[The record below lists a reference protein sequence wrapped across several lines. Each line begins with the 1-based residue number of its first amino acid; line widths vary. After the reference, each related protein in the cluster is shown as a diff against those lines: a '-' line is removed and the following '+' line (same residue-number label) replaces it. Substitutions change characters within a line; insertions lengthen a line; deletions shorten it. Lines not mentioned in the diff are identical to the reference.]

1 MVASL
6 SVNSD
11 LRIITLEN
19 YALAYLIGSHKIIRI
34 SFPVVEYLLG
44 FSARSIPTEP
54 GKSGQSDLLGKLI
67 ESGFVQLSDS
77 PNASENRTTELERY
91 NWKSAS
97 DYLNVTHNYP
107 FFEYDKD
114 GRTKDNNR
122 MQAYLG
128 VEEEMERFKA
138 YPDVPVSMQGVSP
151 QHSAAIISAGGT
163 GSDLQNI
170 LSAVSLSLGVQKEA
184 QLNTGGRVF
193 KKTVPSGGGRHPVE
207 AYLVDF
213 ANQTI
218 HHFNAVTYSFHTVKH
233 ADVPDLY
240 TPLFGVRDS
249 YIDFAVNYA
258 VVFTC
263 LWERNMFRYR
273 EPRTFRS
280 VHLDAGHASMQVETA
295 LLKMKY
301 RNQAQYN
308 LQVINFERMLGLD
321 PLVEG
326 VMSAVMVGGQSNA
339 A

>member
-6 SVNSD
+6 SVNPD
-11 LRIITLEN
+11 LRIITFEDF
-19 YALAYLIGSHKIIRI
+19 ALAYLVGSNKKTKI
-34 SFPVVEYLLG
+34 SFAVVEYLLD
-44 FSARSIPTEP
+44 FFARSATSRIDPT
-54 GKSGQSDLLGKLI
+54 GKDALLGKFI
-67 ESGFVQLSDS
+67 CSGFVKVAADDALSKR
-77 PNASENRTTELERY
+77 AAELERY

-97 DYLNVTHNYP
+97 DYLKCTHNYP

-114 GRTKDNNR
+114 GRSKDNRR
-122 MQAYLG
+122 MQEYLAD
-128 VEEEMERFKA
+128 EQEIERFKVYVVA
-138 YPDVPVSMQGVSP
+138 PVAIQGVSP
-151 QHSAAIISAGGT
+151 QCSAALISAGGAQ
-163 GSDLQNI
+163 GDLENI
-170 LSAVSLSLGVQKEA
+170 LSALSLSLGMQKEA
-184 QLNTGGRVF
+184 QLNTGGRVL

-218 HHFNAVTYSFHTVKH
+218 YHFNVVTYSLNAIKCIES
-233 ADVPDLY
+233 PDLY
-240 TPLFGVRDS
+240 TTIFGVRNS
-249 YIDFAVNYA
+249 YIDFDVNFA

-263 LWERNMFRYR
+263 IWERNMFRYR

-295 LLKMKY
+295 LLKMRY

-308 LQVINFERMLGLD
+308 FKVINFERLLELD

-326 VMSAVMVGGQSNA
+326 VMSAVMIGGQSNA

>member
-11 LRIITLEN
+11 LRIITLEK
-19 YALAYLIGSHKIIRI
+19 YALAYLIGSRQRVRI

-44 FSARSIPTEP
+44 FSARSIPPGTEK
-54 GKSGQSDLLGKLI
+54 GALSELLEKLI
-67 ESGFVQLSDS
+67 DSEFVKLSGSATASDDRV
-77 PNASENRTTELERY
+77 AELKNY

-97 DYLNVTHNYP
+97 DYLSVTHNYP

-114 GRTKDNNR
+114 GRTRDNKR
-122 MQAYLG
+122 MQEYLA

-138 YPDVPVSMQGVSP
+138 YSESPVSVQGVNP
-151 QHSAAIISAGGT
+151 QRSAELISAGGT
-163 GSDLQNI
+163 GCDLENI

-213 ANQTI
+213 ANQTV
-218 HHFNAVTYSFHTVKH
+218 HHFNAVTYSFNTVKIV
-233 ADVPDLY
+233 DTPDLY

-249 YIDFAVNYA
+249 YIDFDVNFA

-263 LWERNMFRYR
+263 IWERNMFRYR

-308 LQVINFERMLGLD
+308 LQVINFERMLDLD

-326 VMSAVMVGGQSNA
+326 VMSAIMVGGQSNA

>member
-19 YALAYLIGSHKIIRI
+19 YALAYLIGSHKRIRI

-44 FSARSIPTEP
+44 FSARSIPPETD
-54 GKSGQSDLLGKLI
+54 SGSLSDLLEKLI
-67 ESGFVQLSDS
+67 GSGFVKLSDS
-77 PNASENRTTELERY
+77 ATVSEDRTAELESY

-122 MQAYLG
+122 MQAYLAM
-128 VEEEMERFKA
+128 EEEMERFKA
-138 YPDVPVSMQGVSP
+138 YPDAPISVQGVNP
-151 QHSAAIISAGGT
+151 QRSAALISAGGT
-163 GSDLQNI
+163 GSDLENI

-213 ANQTI
+213 TNQTVL
-218 HHFNAVTYSFHTVKH
+218 HFNAVTYSFNTVKH
-233 ADVPDLY
+233 VEPPDLY

-249 YIDFAVNYA
+249 YIDFSVNFA

-308 LQVINFERMLGLD
+308 LQVINFERMLELD

-326 VMSAVMVGGQSNA
+326 VMSAVMIGGQSNA

>member
-6 SVNSD
+6 SVNPD
-11 LRIITLEN
+11 LRIITFEHS
-19 YALAYLIGSHKIIRI
+19 ALAYLVGSSKKIQI
-34 SFPVVEYLLG
+34 SFSVVEYLLG
-44 FSARSIPTEP
+44 FSARPAASQTDSTGED
-54 GKSGQSDLLGKLI
+54 GLLGKLI
-67 ESGFVQLSDS
+67 SSGFVKLSAGAS
-77 PNASENRTTELERY
+77 PCDRRTADLERY

-114 GRTKDNNR
+114 GRSKDNNR
-122 MQAYLG
+122 MQEYLA
-128 VEEEMERFKA
+128 VEQEIERSKVYVDA
-138 YPDVPVSMQGVSP
+138 PVAAQGVNP
-151 QHSAAIISAGGT
+151 QCSAALISDGGT
-163 GSDLQNI
+163 QGDLENI
-170 LSAVSLSLGVQKEA
+170 LSALSLSLGVQREA
-184 QLNTGGRVF
+184 QLNTGGRIL

-213 ANQTI
+213 ANQTV
-218 HHFNAVTYSFHTVKH
+218 HHFNAVTYSLDTVKR
-233 ADVPDLY
+233 VESPDLY
-240 TPLFGVRDS
+240 TTIFGVRDS
-249 YIDFAVNYA
+249 YIDFAVNFA

-263 LWERNMFRYR
+263 IWERNMFRYR

-308 LQVINFERMLGLD
+308 LQVINFERLLGLD

-326 VMSAVMVGGQSNA
+326 VMSAVMIGEQSNA

>member
-6 SVNSD
+6 SVNPN
-11 LRIITLEN
+11 LRIITLEK
-19 YALAYLIGSHKIIRI
+19 YALAYLIGSHKRIKI

-44 FSARSIPTEP
+44 FSARSIPSKTDK
-54 GKSGQSDLLGKLI
+54 GAQSDLLEKLI
-67 ESGFVQLSDS
+67 GSGLVKISDGASDS
-77 PNASENRTTELERY
+77 VERTVELESY

-114 GRTKDNNR
+114 GRSKDNNR
-122 MQAYLG
+122 MQEYLA
-128 VEEEMERFKA
+128 VEEEVERFKA
-138 YPDVPVSMQGVSP
+138 YADAPVSVQGVNP
-151 QHSAAIISAGGT
+151 QRSAALISAGGT
-163 GSDLQNI
+163 GGDLENI

-184 QLNTGGRVF
+184 QLNTGSRVF

-207 AYLVDF
+207 VYLVDF
-213 ANQTI
+213 ANQTV
-218 HHFNAVTYSFHTVKH
+218 HHFNAVTYSFNTVIH
-233 ADVPDLY
+233 IDAPDLY
-240 TPLFGVRDS
+240 TTLFGVRNS
-249 YIDFAVNYA
+249 YIDFDVNFA

-263 LWERNMFRYR
+263 IWERNMFRYR

-308 LQVINFERMLGLD
+308 FQVINFERMLGLD

-326 VMSAVMVGGQSNA
+326 VMSAVMIGGQSNA
-339 A
+339 V